1 MNPSETALNRVGRS
15 TGPSKAT
22 ILKQRSALEQ
32 ADPSLRDQR
41 LEEEKAK
48 KRALIGMFCAAPAK
62 RTCHV
67 CNEGEASNP
76 RQDYDKPAHEAMP
89 LTCEGSNTP
98 PPPPLPALMPDRED
112 SAIYRHTYQGIE
124 RRVMWSGRDL
134 HCVCPT
140 GGICGGGK
148 RLLKC
153 LSSSQKNGHSL
164 TWVLVALMVCFTCP
178 VLYKDSAES
187 RAGE

>member
-1 MNPSETALNRVGRS
+1 VNPSETALNRVGRS

-32 ADPSLRDQR
+32 ADPSLWDQR
-41 LEEEKAK
+41 LEEENAK

-98 PPPPLPALMPDRED
+98 PPPPLLALMPDRED

-134 HCVCPT
+134 HCVCVRR
-140 GGICGGGK
+140 GE
-148 RLLKC
+148 
-153 LSSSQKNGHSL
+153 
-164 TWVLVALMVCFTCP
+164 F
-178 VLYKDSAES
+178 
-187 RAGE
+187 AGEAKGS